1 MKYSLLSSSTIS
13 FIVNYINRLK
23 PKHIKRFRK
32 TELGYYGLNL
42 HLVNGELWI
51 LFDPKKG
58 ILLPIQTKPEL
69 SESTGFTLNIKKKL
83 ERSKFI
89 GINQPDFERIIK
101 ISLNSKYEEY
111 NLYIELFGEGNL
123 ILTDIKNKIIIC
135 EKKVIVRHRKIST
148 GEIYQLPPPRGLNPL
163 KINGDK
169 LFDLAQQSTK
179 NIEAFLIDNISVGKD
194 IIQECLKRLEINP
207 NTQTNDLNHEY
218 ITKLVN
224 LLQELINAI
233 SNCETTPTLVYSESK
248 KTMILPFTPINTEK
262 IKKFQDMSDASEEYF
277 NHTLIPEKEIEIK
290 KTEDFKYQKIQDLM
304 INLSSQIKSLEEEK
318 ILIKT
323 QADTLM
329 SFSNIIQ
336 LMFIDIESNS
346 KSKNTQNL
354 IKKTFSNITVEK
366 IDEKNKIVHFFI
378 SKNPYQ
384 LSYNLTV
391 FKSISKIYD
400 KSKKID
406 RGIISLNQ
414 RLIDLKKS
422 LIKEKT
428 ETHLLP
434 VFTHISHKKKKW
446 YEKFKW
452 TLSSNDNLIICG
464 KDATTNEILV
474 KKHAEPN
481 DVIFHTEMPGSPFV
495 IVKPKENK
503 ISESTL
509 IEAAVFTASNSV
521 AWKNKLFGV
530 NVYYVKPD
538 QLSKTPPTGEYLNK
552 GSFAVKGNRTYMKTE
567 LKLAIGIVQKDLQF
581 IVGHPQSIK
590 KHCDHMISF
599 KPGTKK
605 KMEFTKEIVN
615 KLLKMNDENITW
627 KKSQI
632 NTLIDEVIGLI
643 PSGSFSITDKS

>member
-1 MKYSLLSSSTIS
+1 
-13 FIVNYINRLK
+13 
-23 PKHIKRFRK
+23 
-32 TELGYYGLNL
+32 
-42 HLVNGELWI
+42 
-51 LFDPKKG
+51 
-58 ILLPIQTKPEL
+58 
-69 SESTGFTLNIKKKL
+69 
-83 ERSKFI
+83 
-89 GINQPDFERIIK
+89 
-101 ISLNSKYEEY
+101 
-111 NLYIELFGEGNL
+111 
-123 ILTDIKNKIIIC
+123 
-135 EKKVIVRHRKIST
+135 
-148 GEIYQLPPPRGLNPL
+148 YQLPPPRGLNPL

-391 FKSISKIYD
+391 
-400 KSKKID
+400 
-406 RGIISLNQ
+406 
-414 RLIDLKKS
+414 
-422 LIKEKT
+422 
-428 ETHLLP
+428 
-434 VFTHISHKKKKW
+434 
-446 YEKFKW
+446 
-452 TLSSNDNLIICG
+452 
-464 KDATTNEILV
+464 
-474 KKHAEPN
+474 
-481 DVIFHTEMPGSPFV
+481 
-495 IVKPKENK
+495 
-503 ISESTL
+503 
-509 IEAAVFTASNSV
+509 
-521 AWKNKLFGV
+521 
-530 NVYYVKPD
+530 
-538 QLSKTPPTGEYLNK
+538 
-552 GSFAVKGNRTYMKTE
+552 
-567 LKLAIGIVQKDLQF
+567 
-581 IVGHPQSIK
+581 
-590 KHCDHMISF
+590 
-599 KPGTKK
+599 
-605 KMEFTKEIVN
+605 
-615 KLLKMNDENITW
+615 
-627 KKSQI
+627 
-632 NTLIDEVIGLI
+632 
-643 PSGSFSITDKS
+643 